1 MAVKL
6 DKVMGRLREK
16 DAHRCGIEVSCAV
29 PQVTLEMQ
37 LRKCTDIAVTGR
49 LGKDGQ
55 PIGTDTDR
63 LPASYTVKRRMRG
76 EWTVWLRYF
85 GDASTLDG
93 AKIGVLHKS
102 RLCKAAQHANPLFG
116 TEGEEDAD
124 VEVFVRKTLTKGWL
138 LMREADG
145 DGTPVLLDLP
155 ANEGEWT
162 PLMQVDEFVEQFI
175 YFKEE
180 YKKAQKGVKTN
191 ALNYQLVPHH
201 FKNRYARIGDDTK
214 WSEFNINS
222 YKAARRAIYTRAGL
236 AVVQER
242 IFADQLTGYNRTAY
256 AYAQPTYFTMRY
268 APKCETPYNIL
279 L

>member
-155 ANEGEWT
+155 AREGEWT
-162 PLMQVDEFVEQFI
+162 PLMQADEFVERFM
-175 YFKEE
+175 FLPKE
-180 YKKAQKGVKTN
+180 
-191 ALNYQLVPHH
+191 
-201 FKNRYARIGDDTK
+201 GDRHMRFRNTEAEVGDPTK
-214 WSEFNINS
+214 WGTDGN
-222 YKAARRAIYTRAGL
+222 AARKALFQRAGL
-236 AVVQER
+236 AVVAER
-242 IFADQLTGYNRTAY
+242 AYADPVTGRPRTAY
-256 AYAQPTYFTMRY
+256 TYGQPVFFTMKY
-268 APKCETPYNIL
+268 QPGGETPFDIL
-279 L
+279 I